1 MGVHI
6 VGVERLSHE
15 ELLKALSR
23 LYKSDFMQ
31 PHCYL
36 IYDLLYE
43 PENTDVLLKL
53 SPDNV
58 IESYVLT
65 WRGPLVSSVHVWGSS
80 WRELLDGMKVEL
92 IRPVYVELYDEDE
105 DLIERI
111 SSRLT
116 ELGFKSVEVKR
127 FHDMVCDEEAF
138 KPSEDEH
145 LATKLAIAHAELFR
159 RYMCSRSIDLTHLE
173 AREILAKMRYY
184 GVIVEGEIVSAAATC
199 LRLPEVHV
207 ICDVYTRPE
216 FRGRGYAKATT
227 SAVTRRAVESGAMA
241 VLSVEVSNEVALK
254 LYRELG
260 YRVVRTRPWIIARP
274 GGWP

>member
-1 MGVHI
+1 MEVYM

-92 IRPVYVELYDEDE
+92 IRPVYVELYDEDK

-111 SSRLT
+111 SSRLA
-116 ELGFKSVEVKR
+116 ELGFKSVKVKR
-127 FHDMVCDEEAF
+127 FHDVVCDEEAF
-138 KPSEDEH
+138 RPSENEH
-145 LATKLAIAHAELFR
+145 LATKLTIAHAELLR
-159 RYMCSRSIDLTHLE
+159 RYMGSSLIE
-173 AREILAKMRYY
+173 
-184 GVIVEGEIVSAAATC
+184 
-199 LRLPEVHV
+199 
-207 ICDVYTRPE
+207 
-216 FRGRGYAKATT
+216 
-227 SAVTRRAVESGAMA
+227 
-241 VLSVEVSNEVALK
+241 LK
-254 LYRELG
+254 KSHG
-260 YRVVRTRPWIIARP
+260 T
-274 GGWP
+274 

>member
-1 MGVHI
+1 MGVRI
-6 VGVERLSHE
+6 VGVERLSHD
-15 ELLKALSR
+15 ELLRALSR

-65 WRGPLVSSVHVWGSS
+65 WRGPLASSVHVWGSS

-92 IRPVYVELYDEDE
+92 TRPVYVELYGEDE

-116 ELGFKSVEVKR
+116 ESGFKSVEVKR

-138 KPSEDEH
+138 RPSENEH
-145 LATKLAIAHAELFR
+145 LATKLTITHAELFR
-159 RYMCSRSIDLTHLE
+159 RYMCSRNIDLTHLE
-173 AREILAKMRYY
+173 AQKMLTKMQYY
-184 GVIVEGEIVSAAATC
+184 GVIVEEEIISTAATC
-199 LRLPEVHV
+199 LKLPEVHV